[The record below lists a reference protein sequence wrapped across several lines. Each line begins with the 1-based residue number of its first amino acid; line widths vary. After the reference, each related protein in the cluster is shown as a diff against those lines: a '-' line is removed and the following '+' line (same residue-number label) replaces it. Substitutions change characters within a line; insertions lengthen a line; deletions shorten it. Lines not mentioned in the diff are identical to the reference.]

1 MRFKII
7 IFKWNETKLYQWRW
21 IQRNPTEIHGHR
33 FCWITRSTRCVWN
46 ARTFFAYDHNDNHEN
61 FIQYFEN
68 TWVGRP
74 RRRARFDPTM
84 WNARTVTEIDL
95 PRTTNNV
102 ESWHLAFQKS
112 LSCHHPTIYK
122 LAEQLIKENV
132 RVNAIAIKLFNGEE
146 FPLYSN
152 PHYRDANVL
161 LLNLIGR

>member
-1 MRFKII
+1 MKQNYTNDDEYKEILRKFMAIA
-7 IFKWNETKLYQWRW
+7 FVELPDLQDAFEMLALKLL
-21 IQRNPTEIHGHR
+21 
-33 FCWITRSTRCVWN
+33 
-46 ARTFFAYDHNDNHEN
+46 AYDHNDNHEN

-74 RRRARFDPTM
+74 RRHARFDPTM

-146 FPLYSN
+146 VPLYSN
-152 PHYRDANVL
+152 PHYRDANVR